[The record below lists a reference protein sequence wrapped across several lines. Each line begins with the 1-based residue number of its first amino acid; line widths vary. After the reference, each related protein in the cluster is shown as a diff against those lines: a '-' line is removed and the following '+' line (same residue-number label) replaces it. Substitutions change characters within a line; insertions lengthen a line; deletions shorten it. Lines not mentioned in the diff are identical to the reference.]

1 VALVTE
7 RGEQIGYL
15 VWRPELPG
23 TVLLRVLAPV
33 TALAVLLTLL
43 ALGLLA
49 RSLRRSTQ
57 ELEASRAQAQHLAFH
72 DVLTGLPNRALYND
86 RLDHALAQ
94 ARRGCKV
101 AVLALDLDRFKHVND
116 TLGHHAGDALIREFA
131 RRLDDVVR
139 DGDTVARLGGDEFA
153 IALTSHQ
160 ATDVEAVC
168 QRILDAVRQP
178 FDLFGSNAFVGVSIG
193 VVHAP
198 SDGLDR
204 IELMR
209 KADIALYRAKGEG
222 RDCYRIFTAAMDDT
236 VRLRGT
242 IEDELRTALETGDG
256 LQVHYQPQVAG
267 GSRSVVGL
275 EALVRWEHPKRG
287 LIAPDQF
294 ISVAEETGLICQL
307 GEWVLREACST
318 ACRYPELFMAVNL
331 SPVQF
336 RTTGFADKVVDIVRT
351 SGADPRR
358 IELEVTESVL
368 LDDDEPVRTAL
379 KTLRSAGLRIALD
392 DFGTGYSSLSYL
404 KRFEVDKIKID
415 KSFIQHLGQ
424 TADSAAI
431 VTAVVTLGHAMGL
444 AVTAEGVETEE
455 QKQFLAAA
463 GCTTMQGYLFSRA
476 LPEKQLASVL
486 PDHGRNI
493 LVA

>member
-1 VALVTE
+1 
-7 RGEQIGYL
+7 
-15 VWRPELPG
+15 
-23 TVLLRVLAPV
+23 
-33 TALAVLLTLL
+33 
-43 ALGLLA
+43 
-49 RSLRRSTQ
+49 
-57 ELEASRAQAQHLAFH
+57 
-72 DVLTGLPNRALYND
+72 
-86 RLDHALAQ
+86 
-94 ARRGCKV
+94 
-101 AVLALDLDRFKHVND
+101 
-116 TLGHHAGDALIREFA
+116 
-131 RRLDDVVR
+131 
-139 DGDTVARLGGDEFA
+139 
-153 IALTSHQ
+153 
-160 ATDVEAVC
+160 
-168 QRILDAVRQP
+168 
-178 FDLFGSNAFVGVSIG
+178 
-193 VVHAP
+193 
-198 SDGLDR
+198 
-204 IELMR
+204 
-209 KADIALYRAKGEG
+209 
-222 RDCYRIFTAAMDDT
+222 
-236 VRLRGT
+236 
-242 IEDELRTALETGDG
+242 
-256 LQVHYQPQVAG
+256 
-267 GSRSVVGL
+267 
-275 EALVRWEHPKRG
+275 
-287 LIAPDQF
+287 
-294 ISVAEETGLICQL
+294 
-307 GEWVLREACST
+307 
-318 ACRYPELFMAVNL
+318 MAVNL